1 MKITRDVLPMALH
14 YFKGKDEIWNKI
26 KEDYPS
32 QLADLTSW
40 KENPDCACGGRI
52 TKFFSERPVELEK
65 YIDDAAKF
73 DQFMSQARQHQ
84 QDNLLAG
91 TIVEIEKGDE
101 AFAEFFQTLSGK
113 QFQMFSVVERE
124 DKVAIYFL

>member
-40 KENPDCACGGRI
+40 KENPDCACGGCACGR
-52 TKFFSERPVELEK
+52 F
-65 YIDDAAKF
+65 AC
-73 DQFMSQARQHQ
+73 
-84 QDNLLAG
+84 
-91 TIVEIEKGDE
+91 GDC
-101 AFAEFFQTLSGK
+101 GG
-113 QFQMFSVVERE
+113 
-124 DKVAIYFL
+124 